1 MSSPKQ
7 FAEVLHTWAGV
18 SMKRSMRDFERYAR
32 EAGVS
37 MPQISTMMRLHHRG
51 ACMVSEIGSHLS
63 VTNAAASQ
71 MIQRLV
77 EQGLLERSEHPDD
90 RRVKQITLSE
100 GGRALLEKGIALH
113 QGWLESLSVELSED
127 EREAIIQA
135 FNSLISAASRLDARK
150 MDTEKEINVKEIPS

>member
-7 FAEVLHTWAGV
+7 FAKVLHIWAGV

-37 MPQISTMMRLHHRG
+37 MPQISTMMFLYHKDT
-51 ACMVSEIGSHLS
+51 CKVSEIGSHLS

-77 EQGLLERSEHPDD
+77 EQGLLERSECPDD
-90 RRVKQITLSE
+90 RRVKQITLSKD
-100 GGRALLEKGIALH
+100 GRALLEKGIALR
-113 QGWLESLSVELSED
+113 QRWLGSLAAELSAD
-127 EREAIIQA
+127 EQEAIIQA
-135 FNSLISAASRLDARK
+135 FNSLIGAASRLEARK
-150 MDTEKEINVKEIPS
+150 ADKEKEITVKEIQS